1 MTPLHP
7 VIILLLGAIVLPLTN
22 RIALK
27 WATYAVALVVSG
39 GTVLSCMLLYWSQ
52 GGEAAIALW
61 RPASLFGVEL
71 GYYADN
77 VSLVFLLLIAFV
89 TLMAILS
96 VSPFSNPMEGRPL
109 AYGAGF
115 LVVAGAF
122 SLILSADL
130 MTLCLSWGL
139 LDLAILLLVA
149 VAHDGQ
155 EASRAG
161 LRLLLINYLGG
172 VALLGA
178 LLILQGQE
186 EAYSLQA
193 APLPTKVISLMILA
207 ALLRLGLYP
216 VRLALPASV
225 DMGIPTLIL
234 WHAVPVGAGGY
245 LLARALSLAAVASLP
260 GRELALILGSLAV
273 FLSPFPLW
281 FAKSARGA
289 APYIVLNQVG
299 HLTLAVAI
307 APSQPSAIIAS
318 QTISLVLAV
327 TLLLVSQTGS
337 DGPLPRTY
345 AIWKRS
351 CVLVAVATLVAAPL
365 TVGFLS
371 R

>member
-77 VSLVFLLLIAFV
+77 VSLVFLLLIAFA
-89 TLMAILS
+89 TLIATLS

-172 VALLGA
+172 VSLVGA

-186 EAYSLQA
+186 
-193 APLPTKVISLMILA
+193 
-207 ALLRLGLYP
+207 
-216 VRLALPASV
+216 
-225 DMGIPTLIL
+225 
-234 WHAVPVGAGGY
+234 GA
-245 LLARALSLAAVASLP
+245 
-260 GRELALILGSLAV
+260 
-273 FLSPFPLW
+273 
-281 FAKSARGA
+281 
-289 APYIVLNQVG
+289 
-299 HLTLAVAI
+299 
-307 APSQPSAIIAS
+307 
-318 QTISLVLAV
+318 
-327 TLLLVSQTGS
+327 
-337 DGPLPRTY
+337 
-345 AIWKRS
+345 
-351 CVLVAVATLVAAPL
+351 
-365 TVGFLS
+365 
-371 R
+371 